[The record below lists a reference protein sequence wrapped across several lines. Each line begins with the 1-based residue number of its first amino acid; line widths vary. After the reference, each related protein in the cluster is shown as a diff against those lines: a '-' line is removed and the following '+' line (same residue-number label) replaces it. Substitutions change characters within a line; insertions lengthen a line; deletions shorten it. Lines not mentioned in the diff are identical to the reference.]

1 MEHSMPLVTMIVAG
15 FGLAYL
21 FGMIANYFR
30 LSPIVGYLFAGVL
43 LGPST
48 PGYTADQ
55 HLSHQLAEIGVILLM
70 FGVGL
75 HFSWNDLLRVKTI
88 AITGALCQIAIA
100 TLMGW
105 ALTHCFG
112 WSMLEGIIFGL
123 ALSVASTVVL
133 LRAFEEY
140 DLLKTL
146 RGQIAVG
153 WLIVEDFVV
162 VLALVFLPV
171 IASVL
176 QNKSVDSSTSDI
188 LMSGNI
194 VVTLGYTFIKILAFF
209 AVILVVGKR
218 VIPWVLKITEQTKS
232 NELFRLAVL
241 AIALGVAYGAAKLF
255 GVSFAIGAFFA
266 GMILSESELSHR
278 AAEETLPLRDAF
290 AVLFFVSMGMLLN
303 PSIFLLKPL
312 LLFGAVIVI
321 LLGKSIAAYFIMI
334 AFRYPQYTAITISV
348 SLAQI
353 GEFSFILAD
362 LGLKLKILSE
372 QAQDIIIG
380 AAIVSIFINPILF
393 KLLNKFAPKDIK
405 EVVHLK

>member
-30 LSPIVGYLFAGVL
+30 LSPIVGYLLAGVL
-43 LGPST
+43 LGPAT
-48 PGYTADQ
+48 PGYTADPN
-55 HLSHQLAEIGVILLM
+55 LSHQLAEIGVILLM

-75 HFSWNDLLRVKTI
+75 HFSWNDLLKVKTI

-105 ALTHCFG
+105 AFTQYLG
-112 WSMLEGIIFGL
+112 WSMAEGIIFGL

-146 RGQIAVG
+146 RGRIAVG
-153 WLIVEDFVV
+153 WLIIEDLFVV
-162 VLALVFLPV
+162 IALVFLPA
-171 IASVL
+171 IAAVL
-176 QNKSVDSSTSDI
+176 NQKGVDSTEALFNSSNLI
-188 LMSGNI
+188 I
-194 VVTLGYTFIKILAFF
+194 TLGFTLFKIIAFF
-209 AVILVVGKR
+209 TLILVVGR
-218 VIPWVLKITEQTKS
+218 RIIPWLLKITEETKS
-232 NELFRLAVL
+232 SELFRLAVL
-241 AIALGVAYGAAKLF
+241 AIALCVAFGAAKLF

-278 AAEETLPLRDAF
+278 AAQETLPLRDAF

-303 PSIFLLKPL
+303 PNILIAKPVL
-312 LLFGAVIVI
+312 LLATVSII
-321 LLGKSIAAYFIMI
+321 ILGKSIAAYLIMLT
-334 AFRYPQYTAITISV
+334 FRYPQYTAITISV

-372 QAQDIIIG
+372 EAQDIIIA
-380 AAIVSIFINPILF
+380 AAIISIFINPMLF
-393 KLLNKFAPKDIK
+393 KLLDRFDPKEK
-405 EVVHLK
+405 EEESS